1 MNFGLYT
8 SVNLCGA
15 DAPPMGH
22 PLQQHFVKELAS
34 FPGWKQMGQIGV
46 GGGSDSGVRDAL
58 LTG

>member
-1 MNFGLYT
+1 
-8 SVNLCGA
+8 
-15 DAPPMGH
+15 MGH

-34 FPGWKQMGQIGV
+34 FPWWEQMGQIGV